1 MRLYEVQPMCED
13 KVKSLYR
20 RINKQEDKIG
30 FLKDKAKSLEAQVSH
45 LKHLLALKGKG
56 VESL

>member
-1 MRLYEVQPMCED
+1 MCED